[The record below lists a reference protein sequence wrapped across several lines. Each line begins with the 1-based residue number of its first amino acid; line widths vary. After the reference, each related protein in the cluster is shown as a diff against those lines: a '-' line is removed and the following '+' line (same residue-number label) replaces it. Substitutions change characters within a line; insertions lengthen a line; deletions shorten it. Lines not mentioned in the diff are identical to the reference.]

1 MASRPDKKRVS
12 EGQGFELVR
21 RASGELSLSGRMD
34 HDAAVDAREQG
45 ERLLAEDP
53 GPWRINLRGL
63 ESAHSG
69 VLSLLLCFLRA
80 ADRHQRSIT
89 FVEMPDR
96 LYDMARMSGLDQLL
110 PLEQRG

>member
-1 MASRPDKKRVS
+1 MKKGRQS
-12 EGQGFELVR
+12 QDFELVR
-21 RASGELSLSGRMD
+21 SGAGELSLSGQMD
-34 HDAAVDAREQG
+34 HDTVVRARELG
-45 ERLLAEDP
+45 ERLLAEEQ
-53 GPWRINLRGL
+53 GPWRINLGGL

-80 ADRHQRSIT
+80 ADRHQQSIT